1 MDDRDGRKEA
11 LRNNVTVLTTLNILA
26 LGAQKNLLNL
36 PTELDRL
43 THQTN
48 FRMPPAEVVKEM
60 LSRDAERKEREQTIP
75 ELTQE
80 AAQEKEQERRDR
92 DIER

>member
-1 MDDRDGRKEA
+1 
-11 LRNNVTVLTTLNILA
+11 
-26 LGAQKNLLNL
+26 
-36 PTELDRL
+36 
-43 THQTN
+43 
-48 FRMPPAEVVKEM
+48 MPPAEVVKEM